1 LTGRAWPTADF
12 RQPEKSISLYQS
24 SRVLI
29 FQRIHRQHPANCGPT
44 VTINQRLQY
53 VRKLTADFIIN

>member
-1 LTGRAWPTADF
+1 LKLL
-12 RQPEKSISLYQS
+12 KSSHWQS
-24 SRVLI
+24 SN
-29 FQRIHRQHPANCGPT
+29 FEFSGRQQPANCGPT

>member
-1 LTGRAWPTADF
+1 MSKFLFSD
-12 RQPEKSISLYQS
+12 RQ
-24 SRVLI
+24 VT
-29 FQRIHRQHPANCGPT
+29 ANCGPT